1 MANWNTVVP
10 AVAVTLKGV
19 SAIPARDKELQLH
32 EARLRLIPVIELDRT
47 IFWSGLYF
55 AFSDAM
61 ETVGI
66 CACKMTIVT
75 EAEEEA
81 MSC

>member
-1 MANWNTVVP
+1 MASWNTVVP
-10 AVAVTLKGV
+10 AAAVAPKGV
-19 SAIPARDKELQLH
+19 SAIPASDKEPQLH
-32 EARLRLIPVIELDRT
+32 EAKLCRIPVIELERT

-66 CACKMTIVT
+66 CACMMTIVT
-75 EAEEEA
+75 EAEEDA
-81 MSC
+81 IF